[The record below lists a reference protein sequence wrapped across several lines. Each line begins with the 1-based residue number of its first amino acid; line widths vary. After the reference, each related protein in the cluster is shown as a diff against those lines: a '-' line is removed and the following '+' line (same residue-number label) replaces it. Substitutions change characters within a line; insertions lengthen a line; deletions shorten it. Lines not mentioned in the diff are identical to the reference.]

1 MRLQGVGI
9 LTVRKKRQQ
18 AEKKTTRD
26 PNGATGRSSIE
37 VVPSWCCRPEVAVRI
52 SRSAFSSCSV
62 NASLGDSSLQQLT
75 STKLGRTGA
84 GSSTVLACAFCFNA
98 DAPPDASP
106 VESPDIWPDVSP
118 DASTES
124 SLDEFADVTGDVT
137 GEVTGEVTTDASPD
151 LPPDAS
157 ADTFVDLAGSLLD
170 AAESIGNE
178 CALPCNLV
186 PTWFSSFCSLPS
198 PLILR
203 LSQALATR
211 TLRPCALQLEW
222 RKPFGLMQ
230 PRNLNPLHKV
240 EIPREAMATAEREST
255 LEKSEPGKLKES
267 RHETTTSDTNAG
279 AIANSKY
286 LSVEVPTIASLS
298 KVNVYK
304 PFSFPFW
311 LSPASSA
318 VQSPPRL
325 LDLVPTRLLWY
336 CSPSSLRRQFE
347 ERQAAFDSPIMISQF
362 FILSPRGDSIIFR
375 DYRCD
380 VPKTSPEIFF
390 RKFRFWKGD
399 NEAAEEAPPIFNL
412 DGVNYLYIKCSGL
425 LFVATARGNV
435 SPSFVLELLQRIARV
450 AKDYLG
456 ILNEESLRKNFVL
469 VYELL
474 DEMMDF
480 GYPQSMST
488 EALKAFVFNESVPI
502 MDSSPLPGGVP
513 GSGMIV
519 PPALGGA
526 AASLFMTG
534 GRNRVPGAAMMRSVV
549 APDTGVKK
557 REEVFV
563 DVIERLSVTFS
574 PNGYILTCEID
585 GTIQMK
591 SYLTANPEVRI
602 ALNEDLV
609 IGQRNAPA
617 SLLYGGGG
625 GMGEDGSGGFGIVVL
640 DDCNFHESVRLD
652 TFDVD
657 RTMTLVPPDGE
668 FSVINYRM
676 THEFKPP
683 FRVYPVLEE
692 ITPFKVELFIKLK
705 AEFPATAT
713 ANSIVVRVPLPKS
726 VIKVSC
732 DLDPGAVGQS
742 TDFKDAS
749 KILEWTIKKMPGGGN
764 EHTCRAKM
772 TLNQERGSG
781 NMKKETGPISLSF
794 NIPMYNASR
803 LQVRSV
809 DEIGG
814 AASNKVR
821 MLPRDQPADML
832 SFLQPIR
839 MVKAYNIH
847 APAHSPTSVARSE
860 MLLLK
865 GMFLRV
871 PASKLLASRLHFR
884 CSCSCESW
892 SPESYPCQVS
902 NSAHRSNMG
911 WPGARHRSSQEEL
924 LSRVSEMTNG
934 EGNMLGN
941 SDFEL
946 SVPENLNT
954 MSASLASRL
963 AKVVKEAA
971 LEAKLHEER
980 LKPRPS
986 RKTHW
991 LEIFRDYIY
1000 PGQLI
1005 LPGNRFHW
1013 YWRLIVIVMA
1023 LYSSLITPFEF
1034 AFFRLKFP
1042 PLGLLIMDIVS
1053 NVIFLADIFITFRVA
1068 VKDHRTGTLIADR
1081 RRIAIRYLQAWFTL
1095 DFLSCIPWE
1104 YAYQASGHLV
1114 FEILLW
1120 LRLIRARHLKEFADR
1135 LGKDTRYHYFLVR
1148 CTEMFLTEFYVV
1160 HSAACIMYFLA
1171 LTMPEDQSGYTWI
1184 GSLQLGDQ
1192 SYADFREMNI
1202 FQLYCVS
1209 LYWAM
1214 VTMASLGYGDVHP
1227 VNPRE
1232 MIFTI
1237 AFVVWD
1243 MLFTAY
1249 LIANFTA
1256 LVVRYQS
1263 RSEILRERLSNVTRY
1278 ANRKQIP
1285 AGMKEQLLSH
1295 VVLKQEALEEDNK
1308 LVNEFPISIRDGVAM
1323 SLHGKV
1329 LADAYLFQ
1337 GCSKAFIQFLV
1348 SRLRVEYFLPGE
1360 VVVSRHDN
1368 NHQLYLLVQGEV
1380 EEVHFSRNGAR
1391 VATVWSPGEMFGEA
1405 GLLASKFSPFTAHVK
1420 SFCKLLRIDGQVFSE
1435 AIAFHQEDGE
1445 RIISNYLQ
1453 KFGLSE
1459 SEPLDFG
1466 QPRAHRLTDTAE
1478 EVRRAVTQRQAQQT
1492 LSAIQQAARGDLDHL
1507 KMLRKLGADFSKGDF
1522 DGRTALHLAA
1532 SRGFPDICSF
1542 ILREGGAANRKDR
1555 FGVTPLLEALRA
1567 GHMQTAEV
1575 LREHGAQILLDDPA
1589 SELCHAVKR
1598 GMVEY
1603 LERLLSFGLD
1613 PNEADHDLRTPL
1625 HVAAAEGSVVLVRL
1639 LLEHGAD
1646 AWARDRLGHLPV
1658 DEACRNGARPVIALL
1673 KDGMRV
1679 KLPPLAS
1686 RPPAG
1691 RASLTRGVSQR
1702 RRHTHHQPSSSNTGA
1717 PAATATTA
1725 STTTGTTKTT
1735 TSNTATSNTAST
1747 PRHSQ
1752 PSRRRSHS
1760 VDTTWSDQIESVPEG
1775 SSSGAAS
1782 PSTCLPSDPLLQQRV
1797 MHLRRRPTSS
1807 VHIPSDL
1814 LADLLPGPV
1823 IDEYSSEH
1831 QTDSHQPLFT
1841 PPASPL
1847 MHSLPPKLHA
1857 AASLSPATSY
1867 DGSELQPRAS
1877 SATFLLS
1884 EPYPPSIPDPHA
1896 THAEHT
1902 AHTAPYRSA
1911 SAALPPV
1918 PPAPGIVPAPHA
1930 QRRPTP
1936 LTINPLDRSFSRS
1949 STAPHSSLD
1958 EVRTQLIPASPEPST
1973 HYATSQPLSGPLGRV
1988 GEPITPYPHRNYV
2001 PAGSFSGSFRALP
2014 PPPTPSVAVANR
2026 RVTVF
2031 PCRPWDTGQ
2040 SGKSPEDSSGEV
2052 EPSEG
2057 AHGRQPRECSIDQAV
2072 HSAGESA
2079 SPEPGREGG
2088 AGSRAGEEKP
2098 SMGRPYGKVVLVPL
2112 FMVTLIEQ
2120 LSTLF
2125 GFSVRILVNKDGGE
2139 ITDTDTI
2146 RDGDVIFAPP
2156 SEPALS

>member
-1 MRLQGVGI
+1 
-9 LTVRKKRQQ
+9 
-18 AEKKTTRD
+18 
-26 PNGATGRSSIE
+26 
-37 VVPSWCCRPEVAVRI
+37 
-52 SRSAFSSCSV
+52 
-62 NASLGDSSLQQLT
+62 
-75 STKLGRTGA
+75 
-84 GSSTVLACAFCFNA
+84 
-98 DAPPDASP
+98 
-106 VESPDIWPDVSP
+106 
-118 DASTES
+118 
-124 SLDEFADVTGDVT
+124 
-137 GEVTGEVTTDASPD
+137 
-151 LPPDAS
+151 
-157 ADTFVDLAGSLLD
+157 
-170 AAESIGNE
+170 
-178 CALPCNLV
+178 
-186 PTWFSSFCSLPS
+186 
-198 PLILR
+198 
-203 LSQALATR
+203 
-211 TLRPCALQLEW
+211 
-222 RKPFGLMQ
+222 
-230 PRNLNPLHKV
+230 
-240 EIPREAMATAEREST
+240 
-255 LEKSEPGKLKES
+255 
-267 RHETTTSDTNAG
+267 
-279 AIANSKY
+279 
-286 LSVEVPTIASLS
+286 
-298 KVNVYK
+298 
-304 PFSFPFW
+304 
-311 LSPASSA
+311 
-318 VQSPPRL
+318 
-325 LDLVPTRLLWY
+325 
-336 CSPSSLRRQFE
+336 
-347 ERQAAFDSPIMISQF
+347 
-362 FILSPRGDSIIFR
+362 
-375 DYRCD
+375 
-380 VPKTSPEIFF
+380 
-390 RKFRFWKGD
+390 
-399 NEAAEEAPPIFNL
+399 
-412 DGVNYLYIKCSGL
+412 
-425 LFVATARGNV
+425 
-435 SPSFVLELLQRIARV
+435 
-450 AKDYLG
+450 
-456 ILNEESLRKNFVL
+456 
-469 VYELL
+469 
-474 DEMMDF
+474 
-480 GYPQSMST
+480 MST

-513 GSGMIV
+513 GGGMIV

-781 NMKKETGPISLSF
+781 NMKKETGPISLS
-794 NIPMYNASR
+794 
-803 LQVRSV
+803 
-809 DEIGG
+809 
-814 AASNKVR
+814 
-821 MLPRDQPADML
+821 
-832 SFLQPIR
+832 
-839 MVKAYNIH
+839 
-847 APAHSPTSVARSE
+847 
-860 MLLLK
+860 
-865 GMFLRV
+865 
-871 PASKLLASRLHFR
+871 
-884 CSCSCESW
+884 
-892 SPESYPCQVS
+892 
-902 NSAHRSNMG
+902 
-911 WPGARHRSSQEEL
+911 
-924 LSRVSEMTNG
+924 
-934 EGNMLGN
+934 
-941 SDFEL
+941 
-946 SVPENLNT
+946 
-954 MSASLASRL
+954 
-963 AKVVKEAA
+963 
-971 LEAKLHEER
+971 
-980 LKPRPS
+980 
-986 RKTHW
+986 
-991 LEIFRDYIY
+991 
-1000 PGQLI
+1000 
-1005 LPGNRFHW
+1005 
-1013 YWRLIVIVMA
+1013 
-1023 LYSSLITPFEF
+1023 
-1034 AFFRLKFP
+1034 
-1042 PLGLLIMDIVS
+1042 
-1053 NVIFLADIFITFRVA
+1053 
-1068 VKDHRTGTLIADR
+1068 
-1081 RRIAIRYLQAWFTL
+1081 
-1095 DFLSCIPWE
+1095 
-1104 YAYQASGHLV
+1104 
-1114 FEILLW
+1114 
-1120 LRLIRARHLKEFADR
+1120 
-1135 LGKDTRYHYFLVR
+1135 LGKDT
-1148 CTEMFLTEFYVV
+1148 
-1160 HSAACIMYFLA
+1160 
-1171 LTMPEDQSGYTWI
+1171 
-1184 GSLQLGDQ
+1184 
-1192 SYADFREMNI
+1192 
-1202 FQLYCVS
+1202 
-1209 LYWAM
+1209 
-1214 VTMASLGYGDVHP
+1214 
-1227 VNPRE
+1227 
-1232 MIFTI
+1232 
-1237 AFVVWD
+1237 
-1243 MLFTAY
+1243 
-1249 LIANFTA
+1249 
-1256 LVVRYQS
+1256 
-1263 RSEILRERLSNVTRY
+1263 
-1278 ANRKQIP
+1278 RKQIP

-1420 SFCKLLRIDGQVFSE
+1420 SFCKVLRIDGQVFSE
-1435 AIAFHQEDGE
+1435 ATAFHQEDGE

-1453 KFGLSE
+1453 KFGQSE

-1466 QPRAHRLTDTAE
+1466 QPRARRLTDTAE

-1542 ILREGGAANRKDR
+1542 ILREGGSANRK
-1555 FGVTPLLEALRA
+1555 ALRA

-1575 LREHGAQILLDDPA
+1575 LREHGAQVLLDDPA

-1691 RASLTRGVSQR
+1691 RASLTRGGSQR
-1702 RRHTHHQPSSSNTGA
+1702 RRHTHHQPSSSIAGA
-1717 PAATATTA
+1717 PAATTNTAT
-1725 STTTGTTKTT
+1725 TTTGTSNTS
-1735 TSNTATSNTAST
+1735 TSNTGST
-1747 PRHSQ
+1747 PRHSR
-1752 PSRRRSHS
+1752 PSRQRSQS
-1760 VDTTWSDQIESVPEG
+1760 VDTYSDQIESAPDS

-1807 VHIPSDL
+1807 VHIPTDL
-1814 LADLLPGPV
+1814 LADLPASV
-1823 IDEYSSEH
+1823 FDEYLSEH
-1831 QTDSHQPLFT
+1831 QTASNQPLFT

-1847 MHSLPPKLHA
+1847 AHLLLPKLHA
-1857 AASLSPATSY
+1857 AGSLTPPPSF
-1867 DGSELQPRAS
+1867 DGGSELQPRSS
-1877 SATFLLS
+1877 SATFPLS
-1884 EPYPPSIPDPHA
+1884 EPLLPPIPHPHTTHTA
-1896 THAEHT
+1896 HATTHAEHT
-1902 AHTAPYRSA
+1902 VHTAPYRSA
-1911 SAALPPV
+1911 SAALPPA
-1918 PPAPGIVPAPHA
+1918 PPAPGVSSAPRA
-1930 QRRPTP
+1930 QQRPTP
-1936 LTINPLDRSFSRS
+1936 LTIDPLDRSMSRS

-1973 HYATSQPLSGPLGRV
+1973 PYATSQPLSGPLLRV
-1988 GEPITPYPHRNYV
+1988 GEPITPYPHRNYM

-2031 PCRPWDTGQ
+2031 PCRPWDTGPA
-2040 SGKSPEDSSGEV
+2040 GNPPGDSPGEDEL
-2052 EPSEG
+2052 SEG
-2057 AHGRQPRECSIDQAV
+2057 AHGRQPRDCLPDQAV
-2072 HSAGESA
+2072 HSSGDSA
-2079 SPEPGREGG
+2079 SPEPGSKGG
-2088 AGSRAGEEKP
+2088 VGSRAGEEKRF
-2098 SMGRPYGKVVLVPL
+2098 MGRPYGKVVLVPL
-2112 FMVTLIEQ
+2112 FMVTLKEQ
-2120 LSTLF
+2120 LSTLL
-2125 GFSVRILVNKDGGE
+2125 GFPVRILVNKDGGE

>member
-1 MRLQGVGI
+1 
-9 LTVRKKRQQ
+9 
-18 AEKKTTRD
+18 
-26 PNGATGRSSIE
+26 
-37 VVPSWCCRPEVAVRI
+37 
-52 SRSAFSSCSV
+52 
-62 NASLGDSSLQQLT
+62 
-75 STKLGRTGA
+75 
-84 GSSTVLACAFCFNA
+84 
-98 DAPPDASP
+98 
-106 VESPDIWPDVSP
+106 
-118 DASTES
+118 
-124 SLDEFADVTGDVT
+124 
-137 GEVTGEVTTDASPD
+137 
-151 LPPDAS
+151 
-157 ADTFVDLAGSLLD
+157 
-170 AAESIGNE
+170 
-178 CALPCNLV
+178 
-186 PTWFSSFCSLPS
+186 
-198 PLILR
+198 
-203 LSQALATR
+203 
-211 TLRPCALQLEW
+211 
-222 RKPFGLMQ
+222 
-230 PRNLNPLHKV
+230 
-240 EIPREAMATAEREST
+240 
-255 LEKSEPGKLKES
+255 
-267 RHETTTSDTNAG
+267 
-279 AIANSKY
+279 
-286 LSVEVPTIASLS
+286 
-298 KVNVYK
+298 
-304 PFSFPFW
+304 
-311 LSPASSA
+311 
-318 VQSPPRL
+318 
-325 LDLVPTRLLWY
+325 
-336 CSPSSLRRQFE
+336 
-347 ERQAAFDSPIMISQF
+347 
-362 FILSPRGDSIIFR
+362 
-375 DYRCD
+375 
-380 VPKTSPEIFF
+380 
-390 RKFRFWKGD
+390 
-399 NEAAEEAPPIFNL
+399 
-412 DGVNYLYIKCSGL
+412 
-425 LFVATARGNV
+425 
-435 SPSFVLELLQRIARV
+435 
-450 AKDYLG
+450 
-456 ILNEESLRKNFVL
+456 
-469 VYELL
+469 
-474 DEMMDF
+474 
-480 GYPQSMST
+480 
-488 EALKAFVFNESVPI
+488 
-502 MDSSPLPGGVP
+502 
-513 GSGMIV
+513 
-519 PPALGGA
+519 
-526 AASLFMTG
+526 
-534 GRNRVPGAAMMRSVV
+534 
-549 APDTGVKK
+549 
-557 REEVFV
+557 
-563 DVIERLSVTFS
+563 
-574 PNGYILTCEID
+574 
-585 GTIQMK
+585 
-591 SYLTANPEVRI
+591 
-602 ALNEDLV
+602 
-609 IGQRNAPA
+609 
-617 SLLYGGGG
+617 
-625 GMGEDGSGGFGIVVL
+625 
-640 DDCNFHESVRLD
+640 
-652 TFDVD
+652 
-657 RTMTLVPPDGE
+657 
-668 FSVINYRM
+668 
-676 THEFKPP
+676 
-683 FRVYPVLEE
+683 
-692 ITPFKVELFIKLK
+692 
-705 AEFPATAT
+705 
-713 ANSIVVRVPLPKS
+713 
-726 VIKVSC
+726 
-732 DLDPGAVGQS
+732 
-742 TDFKDAS
+742 
-749 KILEWTIKKMPGGGN
+749 
-764 EHTCRAKM
+764 
-772 TLNQERGSG
+772 
-781 NMKKETGPISLSF
+781 
-794 NIPMYNASR
+794 
-803 LQVRSV
+803 
-809 DEIGG
+809 
-814 AASNKVR
+814 
-821 MLPRDQPADML
+821 
-832 SFLQPIR
+832 
-839 MVKAYNIH
+839 
-847 APAHSPTSVARSE
+847 
-860 MLLLK
+860 
-865 GMFLRV
+865 
-871 PASKLLASRLHFR
+871 
-884 CSCSCESW
+884 
-892 SPESYPCQVS
+892 
-902 NSAHRSNMG
+902 
-911 WPGARHRSSQEEL
+911 
-924 LSRVSEMTNG
+924 
-934 EGNMLGN
+934 MLGN

-980 LKPRPS
+980 IKPRPS
-986 RKTHW
+986 RQTHW
-991 LEIFRDYIY
+991 LEIFRDYVY

-1013 YWRLIVIVMA
+1013 YWRLIVIIMA

-1034 AFFRLKFP
+1034 AFFRLRFP
-1042 PLGLLIMDIVS
+1042 PLGLVIMDIVS

-1081 RRIAIRYLQAWFTL
+1081 KRIAIRYLQAWFTL

-1104 YAYQASGHLV
+1104 YAYQATGHLV

-1171 LTMPEDQSGYTWI
+1171 LTMPENQSGYTWI
-1184 GSLQLGDQ
+1184 GSLKLGDQ

-1337 GCSKAFIQFLV
+1337 SCSKAFIQFLV

-1380 EEVHFSRNGAR
+1380 EEVHFSRSGAR

-1453 KFGLSE
+1453 KFGQSE

-1466 QPRAHRLTDTAE
+1466 QPRARRLTDTAE

-1575 LREHGAQILLDDPA
+1575 LRENGAQILLDDPA

-1646 AWARDRLGHLPV
+1646 AWARDRLGNLPV

-1691 RASLTRGVSQR
+1691 RVTRGGSQR
-1702 RRHTHHQPSSSNTGA
+1702 RRHTHHQPSSSIAGA
-1717 PAATATTA
+1717 PAATANTATTTA
-1725 STTTGTTKTT
+1725 GTT
-1735 TSNTATSNTAST
+1735 NTATSNTGST
-1747 PRHSQ
+1747 PRHSR
-1752 PSRRRSHS
+1752 PSRQRSQS
-1760 VDTTWSDQIESVPEG
+1760 VDTYSDQIESAADG

-1782 PSTCLPSDPLLQQRV
+1782 PSTCLPSDPFLQQRV

-1814 LADLLPGPV
+1814 LADLPASV
-1823 IDEYSSEH
+1823 FDEYLSEH
-1831 QTDSHQPLFT
+1831 QTASNQPLFT

-1847 MHSLPPKLHA
+1847 AHPLLPKLHA
-1857 AASLSPATSY
+1857 AGSLSPPTSCD
-1867 DGSELQPRAS
+1867 DGSALQPRS
-1877 SATFLLS
+1877 TSATFPLS
-1884 EPYPPSIPDPHA
+1884 EPLLPPVPHPRTTLTTHA
-1896 THAEHT
+1896 TTHTEHT
-1902 AHTAPYRSA
+1902 ARTAPYPST
-1911 SAALPPV
+1911 SAALPPAPPV
-1918 PPAPGIVPAPHA
+1918 PGASSAPRA
-1930 QRRPTP
+1930 QQRPTP
-1936 LTINPLDRSFSRS
+1936 LTIHPPDRSFSRS

-1958 EVRTQLIPASPEPST
+1958 EVRTLLIPATPEPST
-1973 HYATSQPLSGPLGRV
+1973 PYATSQPLSGPLVGV
-1988 GEPITPYPHRNYV
+1988 GEPITPYPNRNYI
-2001 PAGSFSGSFRALP
+2001 PSGSFSGSFRALP

-2031 PCRPWDTGQ
+2031 PCHSWDTGQ
-2040 SGKSPEDSSGEV
+2040 AGKPPGNSPGDAILREGASGKPHESSPD
-2052 EPSEG
+2052 P
-2057 AHGRQPRECSIDQAV
+2057 AV
-2072 HSAGESA
+2072 HSSGDSA

-2088 AGSRAGEEKP
+2088 DRGRAGDEKP
-2098 SMGRPYGKVVLVPL
+2098 SMGRPYGKVVLVPRS
-2112 FMVTLIEQ
+2112 MATLKEQ
-2120 LSTLF
+2120 LSNLF
-2125 GFSVRILVNKDGGE
+2125 GFSVGILVNKDGGE
-2139 ITDTDTI
+2139 ITDVDTI
-2146 RDGDVIFAPP
+2146 WDGDVIFAPP
-2156 SEPALS
+2156 SEPASSGSLVCQSCQCRKVQAPCVSD

>member
-1 MRLQGVGI
+1 MC
-9 LTVRKKRQQ
+9 
-18 AEKKTTRD
+18 
-26 PNGATGRSSIE
+26 ATI
-37 VVPSWCCRPEVAVRI
+37 
-52 SRSAFSSCSV
+52 
-62 NASLGDSSLQQLT
+62 
-75 STKLGRTGA
+75 
-84 GSSTVLACAFCFNA
+84 
-98 DAPPDASP
+98 
-106 VESPDIWPDVSP
+106 
-118 DASTES
+118 
-124 SLDEFADVTGDVT
+124 
-137 GEVTGEVTTDASPD
+137 
-151 LPPDAS
+151 
-157 ADTFVDLAGSLLD
+157 
-170 AAESIGNE
+170 
-178 CALPCNLV
+178 
-186 PTWFSSFCSLPS
+186 
-198 PLILR
+198 
-203 LSQALATR
+203 
-211 TLRPCALQLEW
+211 
-222 RKPFGLMQ
+222 
-230 PRNLNPLHKV
+230 
-240 EIPREAMATAEREST
+240 
-255 LEKSEPGKLKES
+255 
-267 RHETTTSDTNAG
+267 
-279 AIANSKY
+279 
-286 LSVEVPTIASLS
+286 
-298 KVNVYK
+298 
-304 PFSFPFW
+304 
-311 LSPASSA
+311 
-318 VQSPPRL
+318 
-325 LDLVPTRLLWY
+325 
-336 CSPSSLRRQFE
+336 
-347 ERQAAFDSPIMISQF
+347 
-362 FILSPRGDSIIFR
+362 
-375 DYRCD
+375 
-380 VPKTSPEIFF
+380 
-390 RKFRFWKGD
+390 
-399 NEAAEEAPPIFNL
+399 
-412 DGVNYLYIKCSGL
+412 
-425 LFVATARGNV
+425 
-435 SPSFVLELLQRIARV
+435 
-450 AKDYLG
+450 
-456 ILNEESLRKNFVL
+456 
-469 VYELL
+469 
-474 DEMMDF
+474 
-480 GYPQSMST
+480 
-488 EALKAFVFNESVPI
+488 
-502 MDSSPLPGGVP
+502 
-513 GSGMIV
+513 
-519 PPALGGA
+519 
-526 AASLFMTG
+526 
-534 GRNRVPGAAMMRSVV
+534 
-549 APDTGVKK
+549 
-557 REEVFV
+557 
-563 DVIERLSVTFS
+563 
-574 PNGYILTCEID
+574 
-585 GTIQMK
+585 
-591 SYLTANPEVRI
+591 
-602 ALNEDLV
+602 
-609 IGQRNAPA
+609 
-617 SLLYGGGG
+617 
-625 GMGEDGSGGFGIVVL
+625 
-640 DDCNFHESVRLD
+640 
-652 TFDVD
+652 
-657 RTMTLVPPDGE
+657 
-668 FSVINYRM
+668 
-676 THEFKPP
+676 
-683 FRVYPVLEE
+683 
-692 ITPFKVELFIKLK
+692 
-705 AEFPATAT
+705 
-713 ANSIVVRVPLPKS
+713 
-726 VIKVSC
+726 
-732 DLDPGAVGQS
+732 
-742 TDFKDAS
+742 
-749 KILEWTIKKMPGGGN
+749 
-764 EHTCRAKM
+764 
-772 TLNQERGSG
+772 
-781 NMKKETGPISLSF
+781 
-794 NIPMYNASR
+794 
-803 LQVRSV
+803 
-809 DEIGG
+809 
-814 AASNKVR
+814 
-821 MLPRDQPADML
+821 
-832 SFLQPIR
+832 
-839 MVKAYNIH
+839 
-847 APAHSPTSVARSE
+847 
-860 MLLLK
+860 
-865 GMFLRV
+865 
-871 PASKLLASRLHFR
+871 
-884 CSCSCESW
+884 
-892 SPESYPCQVS
+892 
-902 NSAHRSNMG
+902 
-911 WPGARHRSSQEEL
+911 
-924 LSRVSEMTNG
+924 
-934 EGNMLGN
+934 
-941 SDFEL
+941 
-946 SVPENLNT
+946 
-954 MSASLASRL
+954 
-963 AKVVKEAA
+963 
-971 LEAKLHEER
+971 
-980 LKPRPS
+980 
-986 RKTHW
+986 
-991 LEIFRDYIY
+991 
-1000 PGQLI
+1000 
-1005 LPGNRFHW
+1005 
-1013 YWRLIVIVMA
+1013 
-1023 LYSSLITPFEF
+1023 
-1034 AFFRLKFP
+1034 
-1042 PLGLLIMDIVS
+1042 
-1053 NVIFLADIFITFRVA
+1053 
-1068 VKDHRTGTLIADR
+1068 
-1081 RRIAIRYLQAWFTL
+1081 
-1095 DFLSCIPWE
+1095 
-1104 YAYQASGHLV
+1104 
-1114 FEILLW
+1114 
-1120 LRLIRARHLKEFADR
+1120 
-1135 LGKDTRYHYFLVR
+1135 
-1148 CTEMFLTEFYVV
+1148 
-1160 HSAACIMYFLA
+1160 
-1171 LTMPEDQSGYTWI
+1171 
-1184 GSLQLGDQ
+1184 
-1192 SYADFREMNI
+1192 
-1202 FQLYCVS
+1202 
-1209 LYWAM
+1209 
-1214 VTMASLGYGDVHP
+1214 
-1227 VNPRE
+1227 
-1232 MIFTI
+1232 
-1237 AFVVWD
+1237 
-1243 MLFTAY
+1243 
-1249 LIANFTA
+1249 
-1256 LVVRYQS
+1256 
-1263 RSEILRERLSNVTRY
+1263 
-1278 ANRKQIP
+1278 RKQIP

-2156 SEPALS
+2156 SEPALSDVEKYQHQVIPIDSPTCIIHMVLAPGMQMRC

>member
-1 MRLQGVGI
+1 
-9 LTVRKKRQQ
+9 
-18 AEKKTTRD
+18 
-26 PNGATGRSSIE
+26 
-37 VVPSWCCRPEVAVRI
+37 
-52 SRSAFSSCSV
+52 
-62 NASLGDSSLQQLT
+62 
-75 STKLGRTGA
+75 
-84 GSSTVLACAFCFNA
+84 
-98 DAPPDASP
+98 
-106 VESPDIWPDVSP
+106 
-118 DASTES
+118 
-124 SLDEFADVTGDVT
+124 
-137 GEVTGEVTTDASPD
+137 
-151 LPPDAS
+151 
-157 ADTFVDLAGSLLD
+157 
-170 AAESIGNE
+170 
-178 CALPCNLV
+178 
-186 PTWFSSFCSLPS
+186 
-198 PLILR
+198 
-203 LSQALATR
+203 
-211 TLRPCALQLEW
+211 
-222 RKPFGLMQ
+222 
-230 PRNLNPLHKV
+230 
-240 EIPREAMATAEREST
+240 
-255 LEKSEPGKLKES
+255 
-267 RHETTTSDTNAG
+267 
-279 AIANSKY
+279 
-286 LSVEVPTIASLS
+286 
-298 KVNVYK
+298 
-304 PFSFPFW
+304 
-311 LSPASSA
+311 
-318 VQSPPRL
+318 
-325 LDLVPTRLLWY
+325 
-336 CSPSSLRRQFE
+336 
-347 ERQAAFDSPIMISQF
+347 
-362 FILSPRGDSIIFR
+362 
-375 DYRCD
+375 
-380 VPKTSPEIFF
+380 
-390 RKFRFWKGD
+390 
-399 NEAAEEAPPIFNL
+399 
-412 DGVNYLYIKCSGL
+412 
-425 LFVATARGNV
+425 
-435 SPSFVLELLQRIARV
+435 
-450 AKDYLG
+450 
-456 ILNEESLRKNFVL
+456 
-469 VYELL
+469 
-474 DEMMDF
+474 
-480 GYPQSMST
+480 MST

-591 SYLTANPEVRI
+591 SYLTGNPEVKI

-726 VIKVSC
+726 VIK
-732 DLDPGAVGQS
+732 
-742 TDFKDAS
+742 
-749 KILEWTIKKMPGGGN
+749 
-764 EHTCRAKM
+764 
-772 TLNQERGSG
+772 
-781 NMKKETGPISLSF
+781 
-794 NIPMYNASR
+794 
-803 LQVRSV
+803 
-809 DEIGG
+809 
-814 AASNKVR
+814 
-821 MLPRDQPADML
+821 
-832 SFLQPIR
+832 
-839 MVKAYNIH
+839 
-847 APAHSPTSVARSE
+847 
-860 MLLLK
+860 
-865 GMFLRV
+865 
-871 PASKLLASRLHFR
+871 
-884 CSCSCESW
+884 
-892 SPESYPCQVS
+892 
-902 NSAHRSNMG
+902 
-911 WPGARHRSSQEEL
+911 
-924 LSRVSEMTNG
+924 
-934 EGNMLGN
+934 
-941 SDFEL
+941 
-946 SVPENLNT
+946 
-954 MSASLASRL
+954 
-963 AKVVKEAA
+963 
-971 LEAKLHEER
+971 
-980 LKPRPS
+980 
-986 RKTHW
+986 
-991 LEIFRDYIY
+991 
-1000 PGQLI
+1000 
-1005 LPGNRFHW
+1005 
-1013 YWRLIVIVMA
+1013 
-1023 LYSSLITPFEF
+1023 F
-1034 AFFRLKFP
+1034 AFFRLRFP
-1042 PLGLLIMDIVS
+1042 PLGILIMDIVS

-1081 RRIAIRYLQAWFTL
+1081 RRIAIRYLQGWFTL
-1095 DFLSCIPWE
+1095 DFLSCVPWE
-1104 YAYQASGHLV
+1104 YAYQASVHLV

-1120 LRLIRARHLKEFADR
+1120 LRLIRARQLKEFADR

-1192 SYADFREMNI
+1192 SYADFRDMDI

-1368 NHQLYLLVQGEV
+1368 HHQLYLLVQGEV

-1420 SFCKLLRIDGQVFSE
+1420 SFCKVLRIDGQVFSE

-1453 KFGLSE
+1453 KFGHSE

-1466 QPRAHRLTDTAE
+1466 QPRARRLTDTAE

-1646 AWARDRLGHLPV
+1646 AWARDRLGNLAV

-1691 RASLTRGVSQR
+1691 RASLTRGGSQR
-1702 RRHTHHQPSSSNTGA
+1702 RRHTHHQPSSSNAGA
-1717 PAATATTA
+1717 PATTSTAAT
-1725 STTTGTTKTT
+1725 TTTGTT
-1735 TSNTATSNTAST
+1735 NTASSNTAST

-1760 VDTTWSDQIESVPEG
+1760 VDTWSDQIESVPEG
-1775 SSSGAAS
+1775 SSWGAAS
-1782 PSTCLPSDPLLQQRV
+1782 PSTCLPSDPFLQQRV

-1814 LADLLPGPV
+1814 LADLLPGSV

-1831 QTDSHQPLFT
+1831 QTASNQPLFT

-1847 MHSLPPKLHA
+1847 AHSLPPKLHSA
-1857 AASLSPATSY
+1857 VSLSPPTSC
-1867 DGSELQPRAS
+1867 DGSASQPRSS
-1877 SATFLLS
+1877 SATFPLS

-1918 PPAPGIVPAPHA
+1918 PPAPGIASAPRA
-1930 QRRPTP
+1930 QQRPTP
-1936 LTINPLDRSFSRS
+1936 LTISPLDRSFSRS

-1958 EVRTQLIPASPEPST
+1958 EVRTQLIPSPEPPT
-1973 HYATSQPLSGPLGRV
+1973 PYATSQPLSGPLLRV
-1988 GEPITPYPHRNYV
+1988 GEPITPYPHRNYI

-2031 PCRPWDTGQ
+2031 PCQPWDTGQ
-2040 SGKSPEDSSGEV
+2040 SGNPCGDSPGDV
-2052 EPSEG
+2052 VLSEG
-2057 AHGRQPRECSIDQAV
+2057 ARGRDPHQCSPDQAV
-2072 HSAGESA
+2072 RSSGDSA
-2079 SPEPGREGG
+2079 SPGPGREGG
-2088 AGSRAGEEKP
+2088 VGSRAGEEKP

-2112 FMVTLIEQ
+2112 FVVSLKEQ
-2120 LSTLF
+2120 LSALF
-2125 GFSVRILVNKDGGE
+2125 GFPVRILVNKDGGE

-2156 SEPALS
+2156 PQPALSDPLVCQSCRCRRGQAPGDSN

>member
-1 MRLQGVGI
+1 
-9 LTVRKKRQQ
+9 
-18 AEKKTTRD
+18 
-26 PNGATGRSSIE
+26 
-37 VVPSWCCRPEVAVRI
+37 
-52 SRSAFSSCSV
+52 
-62 NASLGDSSLQQLT
+62 
-75 STKLGRTGA
+75 
-84 GSSTVLACAFCFNA
+84 
-98 DAPPDASP
+98 
-106 VESPDIWPDVSP
+106 
-118 DASTES
+118 
-124 SLDEFADVTGDVT
+124 
-137 GEVTGEVTTDASPD
+137 
-151 LPPDAS
+151 
-157 ADTFVDLAGSLLD
+157 
-170 AAESIGNE
+170 
-178 CALPCNLV
+178 
-186 PTWFSSFCSLPS
+186 
-198 PLILR
+198 
-203 LSQALATR
+203 
-211 TLRPCALQLEW
+211 
-222 RKPFGLMQ
+222 
-230 PRNLNPLHKV
+230 
-240 EIPREAMATAEREST
+240 
-255 LEKSEPGKLKES
+255 
-267 RHETTTSDTNAG
+267 
-279 AIANSKY
+279 
-286 LSVEVPTIASLS
+286 
-298 KVNVYK
+298 
-304 PFSFPFW
+304 
-311 LSPASSA
+311 
-318 VQSPPRL
+318 
-325 LDLVPTRLLWY
+325 
-336 CSPSSLRRQFE
+336 
-347 ERQAAFDSPIMISQF
+347 
-362 FILSPRGDSIIFR
+362 
-375 DYRCD
+375 
-380 VPKTSPEIFF
+380 
-390 RKFRFWKGD
+390 
-399 NEAAEEAPPIFNL
+399 
-412 DGVNYLYIKCSGL
+412 
-425 LFVATARGNV
+425 
-435 SPSFVLELLQRIARV
+435 
-450 AKDYLG
+450 
-456 ILNEESLRKNFVL
+456 
-469 VYELL
+469 
-474 DEMMDF
+474 
-480 GYPQSMST
+480 MST

-609 IGQRNAPA
+609 IGQRNAPP

-692 ITPFKVELFIKLK
+692 ITPFKIELFIKLK

-726 VIKVSC
+726 VIKV
-732 DLDPGAVGQS
+732 
-742 TDFKDAS
+742 
-749 KILEWTIKKMPGGGN
+749 
-764 EHTCRAKM
+764 
-772 TLNQERGSG
+772 
-781 NMKKETGPISLSF
+781 
-794 NIPMYNASR
+794 
-803 LQVRSV
+803 
-809 DEIGG
+809 
-814 AASNKVR
+814 
-821 MLPRDQPADML
+821 
-832 SFLQPIR
+832 
-839 MVKAYNIH
+839 
-847 APAHSPTSVARSE
+847 
-860 MLLLK
+860 
-865 GMFLRV
+865 
-871 PASKLLASRLHFR
+871 
-884 CSCSCESW
+884 
-892 SPESYPCQVS
+892 
-902 NSAHRSNMG
+902 
-911 WPGARHRSSQEEL
+911 
-924 LSRVSEMTNG
+924 
-934 EGNMLGN
+934 
-941 SDFEL
+941 
-946 SVPENLNT
+946 
-954 MSASLASRL
+954 
-963 AKVVKEAA
+963 VKEAA

-980 LKPRPS
+980 HKPRPS

-991 LEIFRDYIY
+991 LEIFRDYVY

-1068 VKDHRTGTLIADR
+1068 VKDHRTGSLIADR

-1104 YAYQASGHLV
+1104 YAYQASGSLV

-1337 GCSKAFIQFLV
+1337 GCSKAYIQFLV

-1453 KFGLSE
+1453 KFGQSE
-1459 SEPLDFG
+1459 SEPVDFG
-1466 QPRAHRLTDTAE
+1466 QPRARRLTDTAE

-1613 PNEADHDLRTPL
+1613 PKEADHDLRTPL

-1691 RASLTRGVSQR
+1691 RASLTRGGSQR
-1702 RRHTHHQPSSSNTGA
+1702 RRHTHHQPSSSNAGA
-1717 PAATATTA
+1717 PATTTSTAAT
-1725 STTTGTTKTT
+1725 TTTGTT
-1735 TSNTATSNTAST
+1735 NTATSNTAST

-1752 PSRRRSHS
+1752 PSRRRSQS
-1760 VDTTWSDQIESVPEG
+1760 IDTTWSDQIESVPEG

-1823 IDEYSSEH
+1823 IDEYLSEH
-1831 QTDSHQPLFT
+1831 QPASNQPLFT

-1857 AASLSPATSY
+1857 AASLSAATSY
-1867 DGSELQPRAS
+1867 DGSGSQPRSS
-1877 SATFLLS
+1877 SATFPLS
-1884 EPYPPSIPDPHA
+1884 DPYPPSIPDPHTTHTTHTA
-1896 THAEHT
+1896 HAITHAEHT
-1902 AHTAPYRSA
+1902 AHTAPYPSA

-1918 PPAPGIVPAPHA
+1918 PPAPGIASAPRA
-1930 QRRPTP
+1930 QQRPTP
-1936 LTINPLDRSFSRS
+1936 LTINPLDRSLSRA
-1949 STAPHSSLD
+1949 STAPLSSLD
-1958 EVRTQLIPASPEPST
+1958 EVRTQLIPSPDPPT
-1973 HYATSQPLSGPLGRV
+1973 PYATSQPLSGPLGRV

-2001 PAGSFSGSFRALP
+2001 PAGSFSGSFTALP

-2031 PCRPWDTGQ
+2031 PCQPWDTGPA
-2040 SGKSPEDSSGEV
+2040 GNPPGDSPGEDEL
-2052 EPSEG
+2052 SEG
-2057 AHGRQPRECSIDQAV
+2057 AHGRQPRDCLPDQAV
-2072 HSAGESA
+2072 HSSGDSA

-2088 AGSRAGEEKP
+2088 VGSRAGEEKRF
-2098 SMGRPYGKVVLVPL
+2098 MGRPYGKVVLVPL
-2112 FMVTLIEQ
+2112 FMVTLKEQ

-2125 GFSVRILVNKDGGE
+2125 GFPVRILVNKDGGE

-2156 SEPALS
+2156 PEPALSDPLVCQSCRCRKVPAPGDSNR

>member
-1 MRLQGVGI
+1 
-9 LTVRKKRQQ
+9 
-18 AEKKTTRD
+18 
-26 PNGATGRSSIE
+26 
-37 VVPSWCCRPEVAVRI
+37 
-52 SRSAFSSCSV
+52 
-62 NASLGDSSLQQLT
+62 
-75 STKLGRTGA
+75 
-84 GSSTVLACAFCFNA
+84 
-98 DAPPDASP
+98 
-106 VESPDIWPDVSP
+106 
-118 DASTES
+118 
-124 SLDEFADVTGDVT
+124 
-137 GEVTGEVTTDASPD
+137 
-151 LPPDAS
+151 
-157 ADTFVDLAGSLLD
+157 
-170 AAESIGNE
+170 
-178 CALPCNLV
+178 
-186 PTWFSSFCSLPS
+186 
-198 PLILR
+198 
-203 LSQALATR
+203 
-211 TLRPCALQLEW
+211 
-222 RKPFGLMQ
+222 
-230 PRNLNPLHKV
+230 
-240 EIPREAMATAEREST
+240 
-255 LEKSEPGKLKES
+255 
-267 RHETTTSDTNAG
+267 
-279 AIANSKY
+279 
-286 LSVEVPTIASLS
+286 
-298 KVNVYK
+298 
-304 PFSFPFW
+304 
-311 LSPASSA
+311 
-318 VQSPPRL
+318 
-325 LDLVPTRLLWY
+325 
-336 CSPSSLRRQFE
+336 
-347 ERQAAFDSPIMISQF
+347 
-362 FILSPRGDSIIFR
+362 
-375 DYRCD
+375 
-380 VPKTSPEIFF
+380 
-390 RKFRFWKGD
+390 
-399 NEAAEEAPPIFNL
+399 
-412 DGVNYLYIKCSGL
+412 
-425 LFVATARGNV
+425 
-435 SPSFVLELLQRIARV
+435 
-450 AKDYLG
+450 
-456 ILNEESLRKNFVL
+456 
-469 VYELL
+469 
-474 DEMMDF
+474 
-480 GYPQSMST
+480 
-488 EALKAFVFNESVPI
+488 
-502 MDSSPLPGGVP
+502 
-513 GSGMIV
+513 
-519 PPALGGA
+519 
-526 AASLFMTG
+526 
-534 GRNRVPGAAMMRSVV
+534 MMRSVV

-609 IGQRNAPA
+609 IGQRNAPP

-749 KILEWTIKKMPGGGN
+749 KTLEWTIKKMPGGGN

-794 NIPMYNASR
+794 NVPMYNASR
-803 LQVRSV
+803 LQV
-809 DEIGG
+809 
-814 AASNKVR
+814 
-821 MLPRDQPADML
+821 
-832 SFLQPIR
+832 
-839 MVKAYNIH
+839 
-847 APAHSPTSVARSE
+847 
-860 MLLLK
+860 
-865 GMFLRV
+865 
-871 PASKLLASRLHFR
+871 
-884 CSCSCESW
+884 
-892 SPESYPCQVS
+892 
-902 NSAHRSNMG
+902 
-911 WPGARHRSSQEEL
+911 
-924 LSRVSEMTNG
+924 
-934 EGNMLGN
+934 
-941 SDFEL
+941 
-946 SVPENLNT
+946 
-954 MSASLASRL
+954 
-963 AKVVKEAA
+963 
-971 LEAKLHEER
+971 
-980 LKPRPS
+980 
-986 RKTHW
+986 
-991 LEIFRDYIY
+991 
-1000 PGQLI
+1000 
-1005 LPGNRFHW
+1005 RFHW

-1034 AFFRLKFP
+1034 AFFRLRFP
-1042 PLGLLIMDIVS
+1042 PLGLLIMDVVS
-1053 NVIFLADIFITFRVA
+1053 NITFLADIFITFRVA

-1095 DFLSCIPWE
+1095 DFLSCVPWE
-1104 YAYQASGHLV
+1104 YVYQASGHLV

-1184 GSLQLGDQ
+1184 GSLKLGDQ

-1329 LADAYLFQ
+1329 
-1337 GCSKAFIQFLV
+1337 

-1391 VATVWSPGEMFGEA
+1391 VATVWSSGEMFGEA

-1420 SFCKLLRIDGQVFSE
+1420 SFCKVLRIDGQVFSE

-1453 KFGLSE
+1453 KFGQLE

-1466 QPRAHRLTDTAE
+1466 QPRARRLTDTAE
-1478 EVRRAVTQRQAQQT
+1478 EVRRAVSQRQAQQT

-1575 LREHGAQILLDDPA
+1575 LREHGAEVLLDDPA

-1646 AWARDRLGHLPV
+1646 AWARDRLGNLPV

-1691 RASLTRGVSQR
+1691 RTITRGGSQR
-1702 RRHTHHQPSSSNTGA
+1702 RRHTHHLPSSSNAGA
-1717 PAATATTA
+1717 PATTTNSAT
-1725 STTTGTTKTT
+1725 TTTGT
-1735 TSNTATSNTAST
+1735 SNTGTATSNTAS
-1747 PRHSQ
+1747 HSLA
-1752 PSRRRSHS
+1752 SRRRSHS
-1760 VDTTWSDQIESVPEG
+1760 VDTWSDQIESVPDG

-1814 LADLLPGPV
+1814 LVDLLPGPV
-1823 IDEYSSEH
+1823 IDEYLSEH
-1831 QTDSHQPLFT
+1831 QTASNQPLST

-1847 MHSLPPKLHA
+1847 AHSLHPNLHGAHSLTPPP
-1857 AASLSPATSY
+1857 SC
-1867 DGSELQPRAS
+1867 DGGSALQPRSS
-1877 SATFLLS
+1877 SATFPLS
-1884 EPYPPSIPDPHA
+1884 EPYPSASDAVPPAPHPHTA
-1896 THAEHT
+1896 HNAHAVHAEHT
-1902 AHTAPYRSA
+1902 VHTAPRPS
-1911 SAALPPV
+1911 SAALPPAPPV
-1918 PPAPGIVPAPHA
+1918 PGVASAPRA
-1930 QRRPTP
+1930 QQRPTP
-1936 LTINPLDRSFSRS
+1936 ITINPPDRSFSRS

-1958 EVRTQLIPASPEPST
+1958 EVRTQLIPPTPEPST
-1973 HYATSQPLSGPLGRV
+1973 PYATSQPLSGPLVGV
-1988 GEPITPYPHRNYV
+1988 GEPITPYPHRNYI

-2014 PPPTPSVAVANR
+2014 PPPTPSAAVVNR

-2031 PCRPWDTGQ
+2031 PCHPWGTGQ
-2040 SGKSPEDSSGEV
+2040 AGKPPGDSRGDAVLHRGACGKPPECSPDPAIHSSG
-2052 EPSEG
+2052 
-2057 AHGRQPRECSIDQAV
+2057 D
-2072 HSAGESA
+2072 SAL
-2079 SPEPGREGG
+2079 PEPGMERG
-2088 AGSRAGEEKP
+2088 AQGRAGDENP
-2098 SMGRPYGKVVLVPL
+2098 SMGRPYGKVVLLPR
-2112 FMVTLIEQ
+2112 FMATLKEQ

-2139 ITDTDTI
+2139 ITDMDTI
-2146 RDGDVIFAPP
+2146 RDGDIIFAPP
-2156 SEPALS
+2156 SEPASSGSLVCPSCQCRKVPSTG